1 VDPIRNPYAPGAG
14 SRPPALTGRDSEV
27 EAFHLLLQRLLLG
40 RSEKSMIITGL
51 RGVGKTVLLNTFEGM
66 AEDAGFRIA
75 TTEVTHET
83 EFKPLMARMVRRVL
97 LSIDPLERMKR
108 AALRAAGI
116 LKAFSVTLPDGASL
130 GLDVEPLAGKAD
142 SGELGEDLADL
153 FVALGAAAQER
164 QLGVVF
170 LMDEIQFLDRPELES
185 LIAAL
190 HRVAQRGL
198 PLTLV
203 GAGLPQL
210 PALVGTAKSYAERLF
225 NFPSIG
231 RLDEASARAAIEKPA
246 EEEGVTFEPEAT
258 AQIVAFTEGYPYFL
272 QEYAKHVWNLAEGP
286 PIELHHVQEARP
298 LVQLQ
303 LDENFFRVRIGR
315 VSTAELRYLA
325 AMADLGS
332 GPYKSGEIA
341 TKLGRS
347 GPQQVAPLRARLIN
361 KGLIYSPGH
370 GLSEFTVPQFDDF
383 MRRTYP
389 LESVE

>member
-1 VDPIRNPYAPGAG
+1 
-14 SRPPALTGRDSEV
+14 
-27 EAFHLLLQRLLLG
+27 
-40 RSEKSMIITGL
+40 
-51 RGVGKTVLLNTFEGM
+51 
-66 AEDAGFRIA
+66 
-75 TTEVTHET
+75 
-83 EFKPLMARMVRRVL
+83 
-97 LSIDPLERMKR
+97 
-108 AALRAAGI
+108 
-116 LKAFSVTLPDGASL
+116 
-130 GLDVEPLAGKAD
+130 
-142 SGELGEDLADL
+142 
-153 FVALGAAAQER
+153 
-164 QLGVVF
+164 
-170 LMDEIQFLDRPELES
+170 
-185 LIAAL
+185 
-190 HRVAQRGL
+190 
-198 PLTLV
+198 
-203 GAGLPQL
+203 
-210 PALVGTAKSYAERLF
+210 VGTAKSYAERLF

-231 RLDEASARAAIEKPA
+231 RLDDASARAAIEKPA
-246 EEEGVTFEPEAT
+246 EEEGVTFEPGAT

-315 VSTAELRYLA
+315 VSTAELQYLA
-325 AMADLGS
+325 AMADLGT

-389 LESVE
+389 LKNAE